1 MQWSRHQSFL
11 FRCDWPPIK
20 GLWSLKTKF
29 GFGSTVTCR
38 EGISTPTT
46 DDDDDVH
53 LTSAADK
60 TDDVVHQTSTGA
72 KTFHVDH
79 AAHGHN
85 NEDQKNFKSRQMRM
99 ILNSLHREVQT
110 IQREVQT
117 NQIEV

>member
-1 MQWSRHQSFL
+1 MFWYHQNQQRFN
-11 FRCDWPPIK
+11 
-20 GLWSLKTKF
+20 TKL
-29 GFGSTVTCR
+29 SSDPYT
-38 EGISTPTT
+38 S
-46 DDDDDVH
+46 DVDH
-53 LTSAADK
+53 HIYTADK